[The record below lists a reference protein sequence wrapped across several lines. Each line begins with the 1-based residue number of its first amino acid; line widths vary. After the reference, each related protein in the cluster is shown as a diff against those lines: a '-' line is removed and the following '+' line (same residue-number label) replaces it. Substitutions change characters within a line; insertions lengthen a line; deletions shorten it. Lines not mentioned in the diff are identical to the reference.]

1 MRRYLGHIWAGAA
14 KDLALEMR
22 SRERIVG
29 MGTFAVLVAVVWSF
43 SLDPSV
49 RPRSVA
55 GAMIWVTIFFAGML
69 GLGRSFVLEREQEAL
84 TGVLLAPID
93 RGAIFLGKFV
103 ANLLILFAVEA
114 LIFPVYGLFFG
125 IGMGG
130 SLGGVALVVG
140 LASVGF
146 VALGTLFGAVAAQT
160 RLGETLL
167 PILLLPLL
175 IPVVIFGVSATQRLL
190 VGRPLAEVMGSVRM
204 LAAFDLIYLFVCTL
218 AFESVVEE

>member
-1 MRRYLGHIWAGAA
+1 MHVWAVAA
-14 KDLALEMR
+14 KDLALELR
-22 SRERIVG
+22 SRERVVG

-43 SLDPSV
+43 ALDPAV

-55 GAMIWVTIFFAGML
+55 AAMIWVTIFFAGML
-69 GLGRSFVLEREQEAL
+69 GLGRSFALEREQEAL
-84 TGVLLAPID
+84 TGILLAPID
-93 RGAIFLGKFV
+93 RGAVFLGKFA
-103 ANLLILFAVEA
+103 ANLVILLVVEA

-125 IGMGG
+125 IGTGR
-130 SLGGVALVVG
+130 SLGGLVLVVG

-146 VALGTLFGAVAAQT
+146 VALGTLFGAVAAHT

-175 IPVVIFGVSATQRLL
+175 IPVVIFGVGATQRLL
-190 VGRPLAEVMGSVRM
+190 VDRPLAEVMGSIRM

-218 AFESVVEE
+218 AFGSVVEE